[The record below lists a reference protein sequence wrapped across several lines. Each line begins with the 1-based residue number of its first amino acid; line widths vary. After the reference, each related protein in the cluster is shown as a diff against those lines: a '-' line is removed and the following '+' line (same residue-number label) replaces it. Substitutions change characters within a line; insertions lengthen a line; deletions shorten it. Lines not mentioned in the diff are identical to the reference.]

1 MSWSIWVTGTKQGV
15 KRKVREAKAYGD
27 ESQLEIAKKFI
38 VEEIDAYPEAV
49 TGVEVKA
56 SGHHDISSRN
66 LSIEV
71 KPVYLA
77 LDEGEPNPAQ

>member
-15 KRKVREAKAYGD
+15 KRKVAEAKAYGD
-27 ESQLEIAKKFI
+27 ESQLEMAKKFI
-38 VEEIDAYPEAV
+38 AEEIDAYPANV

-56 SGHHDISSRN
+56 SGHHDASTRN

-71 KPVYLA
+71 RPVYLA
-77 LDEGEPNPAQ
+77 LDDEEPKPAE